1 MHHGVWLF
9 MHGRATILEI
19 ATTRYE
25 IDREIVSTAMDE
37 LQTLCGIKEGF
48 LISNPMERFG
58 WAFFKVLIKIDLL
71 SGMELKLGDQIAKT
85 KGKKIE
91 QKFVTFMTNFFESKN
106 AKVKVKLV
114 DA

>member
-1 MHHGVWLF
+1 

-19 ATTRYE
+19 ATTKYE
-25 IDREIVSTAMDE
+25 TDREIVLTAME
-37 LQTLCGIKEGF
+37 EIQTLCSIKEGF

-58 WAFFKVLIKIDLL
+58 WAFFKVLIKTELL
-71 SGMELKLGDQIAKT
+71 SGMELKFGDQITKT

-91 QKFVTFMTNFFESKN
+91 EKFVTFMTKFFETKN

>member
-1 MHHGVWLF
+1 MY
-9 MHGRATILEI
+9 GRVTIIQI
-19 ATTRYE
+19 ATTNYE
-25 IDREIVSTAMDE
+25 TDREIVVAAMDE
-37 LQTLCGIKEGF
+37 LQSLCGIKEGY
-48 LISNPMERFG
+48 LVSNPMERFG
-58 WAFFKVLIKIDLL
+58 WAFFKVLIKIELL

-91 QKFVTFMTNFFESKN
+91 EKFVTFMTKFFESKN

>member
-1 MHHGVWLF
+1 

-25 IDREIVSTAMDE
+25 IDREIVSAAMNE
-37 LQTLCGIKEGF
+37 LQTLCDI
-48 LISNPMERFG
+48 
-58 WAFFKVLIKIDLL
+58 FFKVLIKTELL

-91 QKFVTFMTNFFESKN
+91 QKFVTFMTKFFESKN

>member
-1 MHHGVWLF
+1 

-19 ATTRYE
+19 ATTNYE
-25 IDREIVSTAMDE
+25 IDREIVVAAMDE
-37 LQTLCGIKEGF
+37 LQSLCDVKEGF
-48 LISNPMERFG
+48 LVSNPMERFG
-58 WAFFKVLIKIDLL
+58 WAFFKVLIKIELL

-91 QKFVTFMTNFFESKN
+91 EKFVTFMRTFFESKN

-114 DA
+114 DD